1 MWYNYTTRGNFWG
14 GRGEA
19 SRCAEAVN
27 AGASAP
33 PRRTQK
39 EVAGEL
45 RSRLAFGH
53 EIELEGG
60 TPVTGHGHRIV
71 NFTLVGAV
79 TCSLPA
85 ALCALLGAAFPDSS
99 EWLLWG
105 RNRNRWHRRLT
116 HWFVPWLALSLLCL
130 SRAGWRTPTLAGL
143 TEGESG
149 DLWACAGFW
158 LAGGLLH
165 IAMDACCGKV
175 PFLLPWRRTFGAHL
189 FRTSPRP
196 GELSPGEMAVTFFLS
211 ATALGAWAAR
221 SGLL

>member
-1 MWYNYTTRGNFWG
+1 LERPAVVRRRGG
-14 GRGEA
+14 TDPAR
-19 SRCAEAVN
+19 RLRP
-27 AGASAP
+27 AGAEGRQRANAARVLNVP
-33 PRRTQK
+33 LDT
-39 EVAGEL
+39 EA
-45 RSRLAFGH
+45 
-53 EIELEGG
+53 IESDGG
-60 TPVTGHGHRIV
+60 PPVTGHGHRIV

-130 SRAGWRTPTLAGL
+130 DRAGWRTPTLAGL
-143 TEGESG
+143 AEGSAG

-158 LAGGLLH
+158 LLGGLLH
-165 IAMDACCGKV
+165 IALDACCGKV
-175 PFLLPWRRTFGAHL
+175 PLLLPWRRTFGAHL

-221 SGLL
+221 AGLL